1 MRDGDE
7 IAAATVCDSKRF
19 GMGWIAQVAVRP
31 RWRRRGLGLAMLYEA
46 FARFRRRGEALAGL
60 GVDAQN
66 PTGATRLYERAGMR
80 RAWAA
85 TVYEKELT

>member
-7 IAAATVCDSKRF
+7 VAAVTICDAKRF
-19 GMGWIAQVAVRP
+19 GMGWIATVAVRSA
-31 RWRRRGLGLAMLYEA
+31 WRKRGLGLAMLYES
-46 FARFRRRGEALAGL
+46 FRRFRERGETLAGL

-85 TVYEKELT
+85 AVYEKELA

>member
-7 IAAATVCDSKRF
+7 IAAVTMNDRRRY
-19 GMGWIAQVAVRP
+19 GMGWIATVAVRP
-31 RWRRRGLGLAMLYEA
+31 DWRKRGLGLAMLYES
-46 FARFRRRGEALAGL
+46 FRRFRDLGETIVGL

-85 TVYEKELT
+85 AVYEKELT